1 MAFGFAEIVTMLING
16 LVIASTLFIV
26 ASGLSI
32 VFGVSR
38 ISNFAHGS
46 LYMVG
51 AYVCWSV
58 MRVLPAGVMWFFL
71 AAAITAVVVGILGLL
86 LEMTVLRRLYHAPH
100 HLQLIATFGVFLI
113 VRDLALMI
121 WGPQELFPPRV
132 PGLSGMIRVF
142 GRPFL
147 DYYFVII
154 GASIAILLI
163 LLFLFHRTR
172 WGILLRAATQD
183 RDMVAALGVDQKW
196 LFTGV
201 FLLSAVLAGLG
212 GALDTLRVPASLGMD
227 ISVIIDAFAVVVI
240 GGMGSIIG
248 CFIASLVVGILTAAG
263 TILLPQVT
271 LALVFIV
278 MATVLI
284 VRPKGLFGKNTG
296 ASWEDPAS
304 LDAVVR
310 PAGPTARLAWTV
322 LIGVLAIAP
331 FVVSEY
337 VLDVLTETVILV
349 LFAWSFYFMA
359 GPGGMISFGQAA
371 FFGIGLYAPA
381 LLFKYYGIG
390 MTTGLIVAP
399 LAAGLG
405 AAVLGW
411 FAVRSAG
418 IYFAML
424 TLAFAQILW
433 SVTFQWFELTNGEL
447 GILGIWAE
455 GWASD
460 KRFFYLLC
468 LAISVG
474 GILLLRRIVFAPF
487 GYSLRAGRDSEL
499 RAEATGIRIVRQKW
513 LAFVLSGTLSGMAGG
528 LMLYLKGSVFPSYV
542 DISTSFDAFVM
553 ALLGGL
559 QSLNGPIVGAVIY
572 RLLKTTLQTYVYHWN
587 MVVGAILI
595 LIALFMPRGISG
607 LVEDVRKRRAR
618 SGAASPAMLQPAE
631 AGASEG

>member
-1 MAFGFAEIVTMLING
+1 MAFGFAEIVTLLING

-51 AYVCWSV
+51 AYLCWSV
-58 MRVLPAGVMWFFL
+58 MRVLPSGIMWFFL
-71 AAAITAVVVGILGLL
+71 AAAITAIAVGILGLL
-86 LEMTVLRRLYHAPH
+86 VEMTILRRLYHAPH
-100 HLQLIATFGVFLI
+100 HLQLIATFGIFLI
-113 VRDLALMI
+113 VRDCALMI

-147 DYYFVII
+147 DYYWVII
-154 GASIAILLI
+154 GASLLI
-163 LLFLFHRTR
+163 LVLLLYVFQRTR
-172 WGILLRAATQD
+172 WGVLLRAATQD

-201 FLLSAVLAGLG
+201 FVLSAALAGLG

-227 ISVIIDAFAVVVI
+227 ITVIIDAFAVVVI
-240 GGMGSIIG
+240 GGMGSIVG
-248 CFIASLVVGILTAAG
+248 CFLASLVVGILTAAG

-271 LALVFIV
+271 LALVFVV

-284 VRPKGLFGKNTG
+284 VRPKGFFGKNAG

-304 LDAVVR
+304 VDAVIQ
-310 PAGPTARLAWTV
+310 PAGARARLAWTA
-322 LIGVLAIAP
+322 LIVVLAIAP

-337 VLDVLTETVILV
+337 ALDVLTETVILA

-381 LLFKYYGIG
+381 LLFKYYGTG

-399 LAAGLG
+399 IAGGLSAA
-405 AAVLGW
+405 ALGW

-433 SVTFQWFELTNGEL
+433 SVTFQWFDLTNGEL
-447 GILGIWAE
+447 GILGIWAD

-460 KRFFYLLC
+460 KRYFYLLC

-474 GILLLRRIVFAPF
+474 GILLMRRIVFAPF

-499 RAEATGIRIVRQKW
+499 RSEATGIKIVRQKW
-513 LAFVLSGTLSGMAGG
+513 IAFVLAGALSGMAGG

-542 DISTSFDAFVM
+542 DIQTSFDAFVM

-559 QSLNGPIVGAVIY
+559 QSLNGPLVGAVIY
-572 RLLKTTLQTYVYHWN
+572 RVLRVSLQTYVYHWN
-587 MVVGAILI
+587 MIVGAILI

-607 LVEDVRKRRAR
+607 LIDDLRNWRAR
-618 SGAASPAMLQPAE
+618 ARPARPAALQPAP
-631 AGASEG
+631 SET

>member
-58 MRVLPAGVMWFFL
+58 MRVLPPGILWFFL

-86 LEMTVLRRLYHAPH
+86 IEMTILRRLYHAPH

-113 VRDLALMI
+113 LRDLALMI

-132 PGLSGMIRVF
+132 PGLSGMIRVL

-154 GASIAILLI
+154 GASIAILLV

-172 WGILLRAATQD
+172 WGVLLRAATQD
-183 RDMVAALGVDQKW
+183 REMVAALGVDQKW

-201 FLLSAVLAGLG
+201 FVLSAVLAGLG

-227 ISVIIDAFAVVVI
+227 ITVIIDAFAVVVI

-284 VRPKGLFGKNTG
+284 VRPKGFFGKNTG
-296 ASWEDPAS
+296 ASWEDPS
-304 LDAVVR
+304 TVEAVIR
-310 PAGPTARLAWTV
+310 PANPSARLAWTA
-322 LIGVLAIAP
+322 LIAALAIAP
-331 FVVSEY
+331 FFVSEY

-390 MTTGLIVAP
+390 MTVGLIAAP
-399 LAAGLG
+399 LAAGLS

-447 GILGIWAE
+447 GILGIWAD
-455 GWASD
+455 GWAGD
-460 KRFFYLLC
+460 KRYYYLLC
-468 LAISVG
+468 LAIAVG
-474 GILLLRRIVFAPF
+474 GILMLRRIVFAPF

-499 RAEATGIRIVRQKW
+499 RSEATGIKIVRQKW
-513 LAFVLSGTLSGMAGG
+513 LAFVISGTLSGMAGG
-528 LMLYLKGSVFPSYV
+528 LMLYLKGSAFPSYV
-542 DISTSFDAFVM
+542 DIQTSFDAFVM

-572 RLLKTTLQTYVYHWN
+572 RFLKTTLQTHVYHWN
-587 MVVGAILI
+587 MVIGGILI
-595 LIALFMPRGISG
+595 LIALFMPRGLSG
-607 LVEDVRKRRAR
+607 VIEDLRRWRGR
-618 SGAASPAMLQPAE
+618 SDASSATVLRPAE
-631 AGASEG
+631 AGVPKA

>member
-1 MAFGFAEIVTMLING
+1 MALGFAEIVTILING

-58 MRVLPAGVMWFFL
+58 MRVLPAGIMWFFL
-71 AAAITAVVVGILGLL
+71 AAAIAAIAVGILGLL
-86 LEMTVLRRLYHAPH
+86 LEMTILRRLYHAPH

-113 VRDLALMI
+113 LRDLSLLI

-132 PGLSGMIRVF
+132 PGLSGMVRVF

-147 DYYFVII
+147 DYYWVII
-154 GASIAILLI
+154 GASILI
-163 LLFLFHRTR
+163 LLLLLYLFHRTR

-183 RDMVAALGVDQKW
+183 REMVAALGVDQKW

-227 ISVIIDAFAVVVI
+227 ITVIIDAFAVVVI
-240 GGMGSIIG
+240 GGMGSILG
-248 CFIASLVVGILTAAG
+248 CFLASLIVGILTAAG

-278 MATVLI
+278 MAIVLV
-284 VRPKGLFGKNTG
+284 VRPKGFFGKNTG
-296 ASWEDPAS
+296 ASWEDPS
-304 LDAVVR
+304 SVEAVMR
-310 PAGPTARLAWTV
+310 PAGSRARFAWMV
-322 LIGVLAIAP
+322 LIGILAVAP
-331 FVVSEY
+331 FFVSEY
-337 VLDVLTETVILV
+337 ALDVLTETVILV

-359 GPGGMISFGQAA
+359 GPGGMVSFGQAA
-371 FFGIGLYAPA
+371 FFGIGLYVPA
-381 LLFKYYGIG
+381 LLFKYYGIS
-390 MTTGLIVAP
+390 MVTGLLVAP
-399 LAAGLG
+399 LAAGLS
-405 AAVLGW
+405 AALLGW
-411 FAVRSAG
+411 FAVRSSG

-424 TLAFAQILW
+424 TLAFSQILW
-433 SVTFQWFELTNGEL
+433 SVAFQWFELTNGEL
-447 GILGIWAE
+447 GILGIWTE

-474 GILLLRRIVFAPF
+474 GILLMRRVVFAPF

-499 RAEATGIRIVRQKW
+499 RSEATGIKIVRQKW
-513 LAFVLSGTLSGMAGG
+513 VAFVISGVLSGIAGG
-528 LMLYLKGSVFPSYV
+528 LMLYLKGSAFPSYV

-559 QSLNGPIVGAVIY
+559 QSLNGPIVGAIIY
-572 RLLKTTLQTYVYHWN
+572 RALKTTLQTHIYHWN
-587 MVVGAILI
+587 MIVGAILI
-595 LIALFMPRGISG
+595 AIALFMPRGVSG
-607 LVEDVRKRRAR
+607 LIEDVRKWRR
-618 SGAASPAMLQPAE
+618 PATPPSAVLLPAE
-631 AGASEG
+631 AGVPKS

>member
-1 MAFGFAEIVTMLING
+1 MALGLAEIVTILING

-58 MRVLPAGVMWFFL
+58 MRVLPAGIMWFFL
-71 AAAITAVVVGILGLL
+71 AAAIAAIAVGILGLL
-86 LEMTVLRRLYHAPH
+86 LEMTILRRLYHAPH
-100 HLQLIATFGVFLI
+100 HLQLIATFGIFLI
-113 VRDLALMI
+113 LRDLALLI

-147 DYYFVII
+147 DYYWVII
-154 GASIAILLI
+154 GASILI
-163 LLFLFHRTR
+163 LLLLLYLFHRTR

-183 RDMVAALGVDQKW
+183 REMVAALGVDQKW

-227 ISVIIDAFAVVVI
+227 ITVIIDAFAVVVI
-240 GGMGSIIG
+240 GGMGSILG
-248 CFIASLVVGILTAAG
+248 CFLASLIVGILTAAG

-278 MATVLI
+278 MAIVLV
-284 VRPKGLFGKNTG
+284 VRPKGFFGKNTG
-296 ASWEDPAS
+296 ASWEDPS
-304 LDAVVR
+304 SVEAVMR
-310 PAGPTARLAWTV
+310 PAGSRARFAWMV
-322 LIGVLAIAP
+322 LIGVLAVAP
-331 FVVSEY
+331 FFVSEY
-337 VLDVLTETVILV
+337 ALDVLTETVILV

-359 GPGGMISFGQAA
+359 GPGGMVSFGQAA
-371 FFGIGLYAPA
+371 FFGIGLYTPA
-381 LLFKYYGIG
+381 LLFKYYGIS
-390 MTTGLIVAP
+390 MVTGLLVAP
-399 LAAGLG
+399 LAAGLS
-405 AAVLGW
+405 AALLGW
-411 FAVRSAG
+411 FAVRSSG

-424 TLAFAQILW
+424 TLVFSQILW
-433 SVTFQWFELTNGEL
+433 SVAFQWFELTNGEL
-447 GILGIWAE
+447 GILGIWTE

-474 GILLLRRIVFAPF
+474 GILLMRRVVFAPF

-499 RAEATGIRIVRQKW
+499 RSEATGIKIVRQKW
-513 LAFVLSGTLSGMAGG
+513 VAFVISGVLSGIAGG
-528 LMLYLKGSVFPSYV
+528 LMLYLKGSAFPSYV

-559 QSLNGPIVGAVIY
+559 QSLNGPIVGAIIY
-572 RLLKTTLQTYVYHWN
+572 RALKTTLQTHIYHWN
-587 MVVGAILI
+587 MIVGAILI
-595 LIALFMPRGISG
+595 AIALFMPRGVSG
-607 LVEDVRKRRAR
+607 LIEDVRKWRR
-618 SGAASPAMLQPAE
+618 PATPPSAVLLPAE
-631 AGASEG
+631 AGVPKS

>member
-1 MAFGFAEIVTMLING
+1 MALGFTEIVTILING

-58 MRVLPAGVMWFFL
+58 MRFLPSGIMWFFL
-71 AAAITAVVVGILGLL
+71 AAAIAAIAVGILGLL
-86 LEMTVLRRLYHAPH
+86 LEMTILRRLYHAPH

-113 VRDLALMI
+113 LRDLSLLI

-132 PGLSGMIRVF
+132 PGLSGMVRIF

-147 DYYFVII
+147 DYYWVII
-154 GASIAILLI
+154 GASILI
-163 LLFLFHRTR
+163 LLLLLYLFHRTR

-183 RDMVAALGVDQKW
+183 REMVAALGVDQKW

-227 ISVIIDAFAVVVI
+227 ITVIIDAFAVVVI
-240 GGMGSIIG
+240 GGMGSILG
-248 CFIASLVVGILTAAG
+248 CFLASLIVGILTAAG

-284 VRPKGLFGKNTG
+284 VRPKGFFGKNTG
-296 ASWEDPAS
+296 ASWEDPS
-304 LDAVVR
+304 SVEAVIR
-310 PAGPTARLAWTV
+310 PAGSRARFAWMV
-322 LIGVLAIAP
+322 LIGVLAVAP
-331 FVVSEY
+331 FLVSEY

-359 GPGGMISFGQAA
+359 GPGGMVSFGQAA
-371 FFGIGLYAPA
+371 FFGIGLYVPA
-381 LLFKYYGIG
+381 LLFKYYGIS
-390 MTTGLIVAP
+390 MMTGLLVAP
-399 LAAGLG
+399 LAAGLS
-405 AAVLGW
+405 AALLGW

-424 TLAFAQILW
+424 TLAFSQILW
-433 SVTFQWFELTNGEL
+433 SVAFQWFELTNGEL

-460 KRFFYLLC
+460 KRFYYLLC

-474 GILLLRRIVFAPF
+474 GILLMRRIVFSPF

-499 RAEATGIRIVRQKW
+499 RSEATGIKIVRQKW
-513 LAFVLSGTLSGMAGG
+513 VAFVISGVLSGIAGG
-528 LMLYLKGSVFPSYV
+528 LMLYLKGSAFPSYI

-559 QSLNGPIVGAVIY
+559 QSLNGPIVGAIIY
-572 RLLKTTLQTYVYHWN
+572 RALKTTLQTHIYHWN
-587 MVVGAILI
+587 MIVGAILI

-607 LVEDVRKRRAR
+607 LIEDVRKWRRRHAT
-618 SGAASPAMLQPAE
+618 SPSAMLRPAE
-631 AGASEG
+631 AGVPRA

>member
-51 AYVCWSV
+51 AYLCWSV
-58 MRVLPAGVMWFFL
+58 MRILPSGIGWFFL
-71 AAAITAVVVGILGLL
+71 AAAITAGAVGILGLL
-86 LEMTVLRRLYHAPH
+86 IEMTILRRLYHAPH
-100 HLQLIATFGVFLI
+100 HLQLIATFGIFLI
-113 VRDLALMI
+113 VRDFALMI

-132 PGLSGMIRVF
+132 PGLSGMIRIF

-147 DYYFVII
+147 DYYWAII
-154 GASIAILLI
+154 GASLLI
-163 LLFLFHRTR
+163 LLLLLYLFHRTR
-172 WGILLRAATQD
+172 WGVLLRAATQD

-201 FLLSAVLAGLG
+201 FVLSAALAGLG

-227 ISVIIDAFAVVVI
+227 ITVIIDAFAVVVI

-248 CFIASLVVGILTAAG
+248 CFLASLVVGVLTAAG
-263 TILLPQVT
+263 TILLPQIT

-284 VRPKGLFGKNTG
+284 VRPKGFFGKNTG

-304 LDAVVR
+304 VEAVIR
-310 PAGPTARLAWTV
+310 PAGSRERLAWMALV
-322 LIGVLAIAP
+322 VALVIAP
-331 FVVSEY
+331 FVVGEY
-337 VLDVLTETVILV
+337 ALDVLTETVILV

-381 LLFKYYGIG
+381 LLVKYYGIG

-399 LAAGLG
+399 IAAGLS
-405 AAVLGW
+405 AAALGW

-433 SVTFQWFELTNGEL
+433 SVTFQWFDLTNGEL
-447 GILGIWAE
+447 GILGIWAD

-460 KRFFYLLC
+460 KRYFYLLS

-474 GILLLRRIVFAPF
+474 GILLMRRVVFAPF

-499 RAEATGIRIVRQKW
+499 RADATGIEIVRQKW
-513 LAFVLSGTLSGMAGG
+513 IAFVLAGTLSGMAGG
-528 LMLYLKGSVFPSYV
+528 LTLYLKGSVFPSYV
-542 DISTSFDAFVM
+542 DIQTSFDAFVM

-572 RLLKTTLQTYVYHWN
+572 RLLKISLQTYVYHWN
-587 MVVGAILI
+587 MIVGAILI
-595 LIALFMPRGISG
+595 MIALFMPRGISG
-607 LVEDVRKRRAR
+607 LIEDLRNWRAR
-618 SGAASPAMLQPAE
+618 ASSPPSTMLQPAPGE
-631 AGASEG
+631 T